1 MNARPNGFQKMIH
14 QFFMLR
20 SVTTFFAP
28 WVHNLDKAV
37 LKLTKEKYTIS
48 QFLGWN
54 IVELRTVGAKT
65 GQPRTMPLVALFDG
79 EKIGLVASSFGRKH
93 HPGWYF
99 NLKRNPECDVQW
111 KGRSGKYV
119 AREAEGN
126 EYEKYWQLALS
137 YYAGYEK
144 YKERAGRK
152 IPVMVLEPKR

>member
-20 SVTTFFAP
+20 SVTAFFAP
-28 WVHNLDKAV
+28 RVHHLDKAV
-37 LKLTKEKYTIS
+37 LKLTKERYTIS

-79 EKIGLVASSFGRKH
+79 EKIGLVASSLGRKH

-152 IPVMVLEPKR
+152 IPVMVLEPKS